1 MNTVIQIQI
10 CTALLISRNRNQMTD
25 KLGILNNSQSNKI
38 ETWCSQKIDVHDDFI
53 FLDRYCSTVQGLLD
67 WFEEDLGF
75 TKLLLFQTDFCVM
88 CVFVLYPSLSLSSC
102 PFLDILHCLPRPLE
116 SALNLVGC
124 MSSCGTYA
132 TYVAVLRVKI
142 TCAIC
147 YYIADDSSIHRG
159 TYHILKST

>member
-1 MNTVIQIQI
+1 
-10 CTALLISRNRNQMTD
+10 MTD